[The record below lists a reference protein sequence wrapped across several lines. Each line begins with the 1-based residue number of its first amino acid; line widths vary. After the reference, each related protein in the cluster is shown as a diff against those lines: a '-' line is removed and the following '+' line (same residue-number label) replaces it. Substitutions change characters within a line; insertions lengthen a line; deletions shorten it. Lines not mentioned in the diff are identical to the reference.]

1 MSRYCLLLVL
11 FLLPALGMAQARHA
25 GENVT
30 YGYAQVLHAAP
41 VYQMVRI
48 PTTEQRCE
56 RAGHCRN
63 VEVMYSERRLVGY
76 DVEYQYKGE
85 KYMSRMDSDPGSRLR
100 IRISVVPD
108 EPTLDFR

>member
-1 MSRYCLLLVL
+1 MSRYWFPLMLL
-11 FLLPALGMAQARHA
+11 LLPALAMAQVRRA

-41 VYQMVRI
+41 VYQQVRV

-56 RAGHCRN
+56 RPGRCRN
-63 VEVMYSERRLVGY
+63 VEVTYSERRLVGY

-100 IRISVVPD
+100 IRIAVVPD